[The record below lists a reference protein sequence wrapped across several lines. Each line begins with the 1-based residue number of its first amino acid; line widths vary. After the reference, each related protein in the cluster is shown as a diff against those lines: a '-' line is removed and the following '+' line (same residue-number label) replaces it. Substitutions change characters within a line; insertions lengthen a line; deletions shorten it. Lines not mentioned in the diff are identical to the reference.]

1 MKFNDKIDI
10 HMFIPTLDSTLSE
23 LENIDSK
30 IKDESKVEIL
40 NRALPEELRFINV
53 FTHKKSWKKCCKYVC
68 DVILPILLS
77 RMKEDL
83 TGNNLQENIYS
94 DESNKEVNK
103 CPKGNGRYQF
113 CGKYGHFKKSC
124 RNKFKKN
131 YTKYRKYL
139 PKRRFRKFSNHGI
152 NKRNIKNKRSKNLYN
167 IPNISNS
174 NKNIYADAF
183 TRDYCSE
190 GEYES
195 NCIYNNNA
203 NDDDDV
209 VTTWIMDSGASI
221 NNVGDIDL
229 LNCTKPHSE
238 YITLLEGERLKSCK
252 IGEYQGYI
260 NNHIITLKKVYY
272 VPQIKRNLISLNELI
287 KKGYKVIFN
296 KENIS
301 NKPMVVI
308 YNNNNNERIY
318 IGHSNN
324 SNTFRLWITK
334 TQHKFNQPHME
345 LSKDILMVQLSN
357 AESSEF
363 MNLWHRR
370 CAHFQINQIKDKL
383 KGTRIREKCRICVQS
398 KLRNAP
404 HMTSENKTTFP
415 LEYILMK
422 VKAVKSDNAKEFKS
436 TEFNNL
442 CTKYGIIQLYTIPY
456 NPQQNGRA
464 ESLNCTL
471 ISYAIAL
478 LQDEKLSKRFWE
490 NAIETV
496 NYVHNRLSHRGNLN
510 KIPYEI
516 LTNKVV
522 DYSQLRIILSRTVE
536 FFEDDFANFK
546 LANCIISGTATPIM
560 KSEGAFDKRIKN
572 KNINDSTITNNL
584 KNIQRNS
591 TKIIKN
597 KNNLDFND
605 KIPDPNYHNT
615 NNKRSQDQDINES
628 NKRLKTKDI
637 NMDDGINS
645 KTIIEPLSY
654 SDIQNYKDSKEWKE
668 AIELELNNMKSHN
681 VYEFVKELP
690 PNTNVVNSRW

>member
-1 MKFNDKIDI
+1 
-10 HMFIPTLDSTLSE
+10 
-23 LENIDSK
+23 
-30 IKDESKVEIL
+30 
-40 NRALPEELRFINV
+40 
-53 FTHKKSWKKCCKYVC
+53 
-68 DVILPILLS
+68 
-77 RMKEDL
+77 MKEDS
-83 TGNNLQENIYS
+83 TGNNPQENIYS
-94 DESNKEVNK
+94 VESNKDVNRR
-103 CPKGNGRYQF
+103 PKENGRCHF

-131 YTKYRKYL
+131 YAKYRKYL

-152 NKRNIKNKRSKNLYN
+152 NKRNIKNRRSKNLYN
-167 IPNISNS
+167 IQNISNS

-195 NCIYNNNA
+195 NCIYNNNV

-209 VTTWIMDSGASI
+209 VTTWILDSGASI
-221 NNVGDIDL
+221 NIVGNIDL
-229 LNCTKPHSE
+229 LSCTKPHSE
-238 YITLLEGERLKSCK
+238 YITLPDGERLKSCK

-260 NNHIITLKKVYY
+260 NNHIIILKKVYY

-287 KKGYKVIFN
+287 KEGYKVIFN

-308 YNNNNNERIY
+308 YNNNNERIY
-318 IGHSNN
+318 KGYSNN

-357 AESSEF
+357 TESSEF

-383 KGTRIREKCRICVQS
+383 KGTRIREKCRICAQS

-415 LEYILMK
+415 LEVIHIDVIGPITESLFGNRYVFTILDDYSRYAWTLFMKNKSEVLKKFSDWIIKTTNHLNRK

-442 CTKYGIIQLYTIPY
+442 CSKFGIIQLYTIPY

-464 ESLNCTL
+464 ERLNGTL
-471 ISYAIAL
+471 ISHAIAL
-478 LQDEKLSKRFWE
+478 LQDAKLSKRFWE

-496 NYVHNRLSHRGNLN
+496 NYVHNRLPHRGNLN

-522 DYSQLRIILSRTVE
+522 DYSQLRVFGCKV
-536 FFEDDFANFK
+536 FFYVPRNLRKK
-546 LANCIISGTATPIM
+546 L
-560 KSEGAFDKRIKN
+560 D
-572 KNINDSTITNNL
+572 
-584 KNIQRNS
+584 NS
-591 TKIIKN
+591 
-597 KNNLDFND
+597 
-605 KIPDPNYHNT
+605 
-615 NNKRSQDQDINES
+615 S
-628 NKRLKTKDI
+628 
-637 NMDDGINS
+637 
-645 KTIIEPLSY
+645 
-654 SDIQNYKDSKEWKE
+654 
-668 AIELELNNMKSHN
+668 
-681 VYEFVKELP
+681 LP
-690 PNTNVVNSRW
+690 